1 MHSVGGQDVRGND
14 SLPGMVQVNIQN
26 EKNIFI
32 SEEAEKIMKR
42 KLIKITKLVCLL
54 ASFFLVYSLYAP
66 ALVHAEDVETVRVGY
81 YENEI
86 FQEGAEEGAV
96 KTGYAYEY
104 YRKIAE
110 YTGWKYDYV
119 YGSFSDLYQMLL
131 DGKIDLLAGLAFKEE
146 RAGLI
151 GYPDDAMG
159 HESYNLVK
167 HEEDTEIST
176 DPVTLE
182 GKKIG
187 VMESALV
194 DALHQFLDSHNV
206 KADVITF
213 PDYDSLFAS
222 FNAKELDVLAG
233 EGDSGFSVENAVI
246 LYSFGAS
253 DYYLTVNVNRPD
265 LLEQL
270 NSAQDLLSVEEPNYL
285 NSLSA
290 KYYSGSLASR
300 VHSAAETEWLA
311 AHSELRVG
319 YLENYLPYSDKD
331 ENGQA
336 TGIVTDVT
344 EQLLQSLHIDTLSV
358 SYHGYENYD
367 DMIADLVSGVI
378 DTSFPVGGGLYYSEE
393 SGIYQTNPVV
403 SAATEIVFHGEF
415 NRDEI
420 TRFAV
425 NENNRMQY
433 YYVRTHFPDAEITFY
448 PSVDDCLSAIISG
461 KEDAT
466 TLNGLRANDILKN
479 TRYESLSL
487 LQLSQSDDRCY
498 GVAMGNEGLL
508 KLLNRG
514 INVLGVDYGQ
524 NQAYRYADGLY
535 SYSFFDMVRQH
546 LGIFILGILA
556 IAAVIIF
563 LLIRDNQRSRA
574 QIREKENARIELEE
588 NNRKL
593 ENSRKALLENNE
605 IIASAGFGVWHIILE
620 DGKAP
625 RMRGNPKMI
634 ELLGIGGQD
643 LTEEEI
649 YDFWYSR
656 IDKDAIPSVQKSVS
670 EMLEGKLSENTYLWE
685 HPEKG
690 MIYVRCGG
698 TAETMDEHTHH
709 LSGYHSDVTEI
720 VRTEQEKQKAL
731 SDALVAAEHANR
743 AKTTFLNNMSHD
755 IRTPMNAIVG
765 FTGLAASHMD
775 HPEQVK
781 DYLQK
786 ITVSSQHLLSL
797 INDVLD
803 MSRIESGKVT
813 IEEADVHLP
822 DVIHDLRTII
832 QANVTAKQQEL
843 LIDTQDVKH
852 EDIITD
858 KLRLNQVLL
867 NILSNAIKFTPA
879 GGTISFRL
887 IEEPSSRA
895 DTAIFV
901 FRIKDNGIGMSE
913 EFQKTIF
920 EAFTRERTST
930 VSGTQGTGLGM
941 AITKNIVDMM
951 GGTISVQSEEGK
963 GSEFVVRIPCRIGE
977 GRDIS
982 EKIPELQG
990 LRALVADDDTNSCL
1004 SVSAMLRDI
1013 GMRPDWTN
1021 YGKEAVIRAKEARDQ
1036 ADEFKVYIIDW
1047 MMPDLNGIETVR
1059 RIREIV
1065 GDDAPIIILTA
1076 YDWSDIEDEARE
1088 AGVTAFCS
1096 KPLFMSELRSVLA
1109 KPFLG
1114 EKPAVEEATAAVDFT
1129 GKQILLAEDNELNQM
1144 IAVAILENAGFT
1156 IDIASNGEEAVKKMK
1171 QAPAGTYDVILMDI
1185 QMPIMDGY
1193 EAARQI
1199 RAMEDRKKAEIP
1211 IVAVTAN
1218 AFEED
1223 RKIAIEA
1230 GMNGHLAK
1238 PYDVAAIM
1246 QTLAELLK

>member
-1 MHSVGGQDVRGND
+1 
-14 SLPGMVQVNIQN
+14 
-26 EKNIFI
+26 
-32 SEEAEKIMKR
+32 MKQR
-42 KLIKITKLVCLL
+42 SRIARVLMRILLAVCLIL
-54 ASFFLVYSLYAP
+54 SPFSSVS
-66 ALVHAEDVETVRVGY
+66 VQAEETKTVRVGY

-86 FQEGAEEGAV
+86 FQEGAKEGAV

-110 YTGWKYDYV
+110 YTGWKYEYV

-131 DGKIDLLAGLAFKEE
+131 DGEIDLLAGLARKEE
-146 RAGLI
+146 RVGLI
-151 GYPDDAMG
+151 GYPEAAMG

-167 HEEDTEIST
+167 HEDDPEISV
-176 DPVTLE
+176 DPSTLQ
-182 GKKIG
+182 GKRIG
-187 VMESALV
+187 VMESAIV
-194 DALHQFLDSHNV
+194 DSLHQFLDSHGV
-206 KADVITF
+206 EAEVISF
-213 PDYDSLFAS
+213 PDYDSLYAS
-222 FNAKELDVLAG
+222 FYAGELDAFAG
-233 EGDSGFSVENAVI
+233 EGDSGFSLENA
-246 LYSFGAS
+246 LTLCSFGAS
-253 DYYLTVNVNRPD
+253 DYYLAVNIRRED

-270 NSAQDLLSVEEPNYL
+270 NTAQTLLSVEEPNYL
-285 NSLSA
+285 NSLSV
-290 KYYSGSLASR
+290 KYYSGSLASHT
-300 VHSAAETEWLA
+300 HSAAETAWLA
-311 AHSELRVG
+311 SHQELRVG
-319 YLENYLPYSDKD
+319 YLESYLPYSDTD

-344 EQLLQSLHIDTLSV
+344 EQLLRSLSIDTLSI
-358 SYHGYENYD
+358 SYRGYQNYD
-367 DMIADLVSGVI
+367 EMIADLVSGAI
-378 DTSFPVGGGLYYSEE
+378 DTGFPVGGGLYYAEE

-403 SAATEIVFHGEF
+403 SAATEIVFRGEF
-415 NRDEI
+415 KRENV

-433 YYVRTHFPDAEITFY
+433 YYVCTHFPEAQITFY
-448 PSVDDCLSAIISG
+448 PSVDDSLDAVVSG

-466 TLNGLRANDILKN
+466 TLNGLRANDLLKN

-514 INVLGVDYGQ
+514 INVLGADYGQ

-535 SYSFFDMVRQH
+535 SYSFLDLVRQH
-546 LGIFILGILA
+546 QDIFVLIILA
-556 IAAVIIF
+556 IAAAIIA
-563 LLIRDNQRSRA
+563 LLFRENRRSRRQIRD
-574 QIREKENARIELEE
+574 KESARMELED

-593 ENSRKALLENNE
+593 EESRRALLENNE
-605 IIASAGFGVWHIILE
+605 IIASAGFGVWRIILE

-625 RMRGNPKMI
+625 RMRGNAKMI
-634 ELLGIGGQD
+634 ELLGLTGQC
-643 LTEEEI
+643 LTEEET
-649 YDFWYSR
+649 YDYWYSR
-656 IDKDAIPSVQKSVS
+656 IEKDAVPSVQKSVT

-698 TAETMDEHTHH
+698 TAKTLDEHTHH
-709 LSGYHSDVTEI
+709 LNGYHSDVTKI
-720 VRTEQEKQKAL
+720 VREEQEKQKAL
-731 SDALVAAEHANR
+731 SDALIAAEHANR
-743 AKTTFLNNMSHD
+743 AKTDFLNNMSHD

-813 IEEADVHLP
+813 IEEGDVHLP

-843 LIDTQDVKH
+843 LIDTLDVKH

-895 DTAIFV
+895 DTANFV
-901 FRIKDNGIGMSE
+901 FRIKDNGIGMSQ

-951 GGTISVQSEEGK
+951 GGTITLQSEEGK
-963 GSEFVVRIPCRIGE
+963 GTEFIVRIPCRIG
-977 GRDIS
+977 R
-982 EKIPELQG
+982 EKEIPAKLPELQG

-1021 YGKEAVIRAKEARDQ
+1021 YGKEAVIRAREAKEQ
-1036 ADEFKVYIIDW
+1036 GDEFQVYIIDW

-1059 RIREIV
+1059 RIRKIV
-1065 GDDAPIIILTA
+1065 GDSAPIVILTA
-1076 YDWSDIEDEARE
+1076 YDWTDIEEEARE
-1088 AGVTAFCS
+1088 AGVTVFCS
-1096 KPLFMSELRSVLA
+1096 KPIFLSELRSVLA
-1109 KPFLG
+1109 KPFLM
-1114 EKPAVEEATAAVDFT
+1114 EQPAEEEAPAAVDFT
-1129 GKQILLAEDNELNQM
+1129 GKRILLAEDNEMNQM
-1144 IAVAILENAGFT
+1144 IALALLENAGFT
-1156 IDIASNGEEAVKKMK
+1156 IDIASNGVEAVEKME
-1171 QAPAGTYDVILMDI
+1171 QAPEGTYDVILMDI
-1185 QMPIMDGY
+1185 QMPQMDGY
-1193 EAARQI
+1193 EAAKRI
-1199 RAMEDRKKAEIP
+1199 RMMDNPGKASIP

-1223 RKIAIEA
+1223 RKIALEA

-1238 PYDVAAIM
+1238 PYDIEAM
-1246 QTLAELLK
+1246 MKTLSELLHTS

>member
-1 MHSVGGQDVRGND
+1 MKH
-14 SLPGMVQVNIQN
+14 
-26 EKNIFI
+26 
-32 SEEAEKIMKR
+32 KIIATHFVTHM
-42 KLIKITKLVCLL
+42 LIAVCLL
-54 ASFFLVYSLYAP
+54 FTMMTPVS
-66 ALVHAEDVETVRVGY
+66 ALAEDVKPVRVGY
-81 YENEI
+81 YENEL

-104 YRKIAE
+104 YRKLAE
-110 YTGWKYDYV
+110 YTGWKYEYV

-131 DGKIDLLAGLAFKEE
+131 DGEIDLLAGLAFKED
-146 RAGLI
+146 RVSLI
-151 GYPDDAMG
+151 GYPDEAMG

-167 HEEDTEIST
+167 HDQDTEINA
-176 DPVTLE
+176 DPVTLT

-187 VMESALV
+187 VMESAIV
-194 DALHQFLDSHNV
+194 DTLNEFLDSHDV
-206 KADVITF
+206 KAEVITF
-213 PDYDSLFAS
+213 PDYDSLFAA
-222 FNAKELDVLAG
+222 FNAGELDVIAG

-246 LYSFGAS
+246 LYSFGTS
-253 DYYLTVNVNRPD
+253 DYYLTVNKQRPD

-270 NSAQDLLSVEEPNYL
+270 NTAQTLLATEEPNYL
-285 NSLSA
+285 NSLST

-300 VHSAAETEWLA
+300 AHSAAETEWLQS
-311 AHSELRVG
+311 HSELRVG
-319 YLENYLPYSDKD
+319 YLENYLPYSDTD

-344 EQLLQSLHIDTLSV
+344 EQLLKSLNIDTLSV

-367 DMIADLVSGVI
+367 DMIADLVSGKI
-378 DTSFPVGGGLYYSEE
+378 DTGFPVGGGLYYSEE

-403 SAATEIVFHGEF
+403 SAATEIVFRGEF
-415 NRDEI
+415 KADDI
-420 TRFAV
+420 SHFAV

-433 YYVRTHFPDAEITFY
+433 YYVRTHFPDAEITYY
-448 PSVDDCLSAIISG
+448 PSVDDCLEAVISG

-498 GVAMGNEGLL
+498 GVAMGSEGLL

-514 INVLGVDYGQ
+514 INVLGIDYGQ

-535 SYSFFDMVRQH
+535 SYSFFDMIRQH
-546 LGIFILGILA
+546 IGAFILGILA
-556 IAAVIIF
+556 VAAVIIS
-563 LLIRDNQRSRA
+563 LLIRDNKRSQMQIKDKETARA
-574 QIREKENARIELEE
+574 ELEE

-593 ENSRKALLENNE
+593 EESRQALLENNE

-625 RMRGNPKMI
+625 RMRGNAKMI
-634 ELLGIGGQD
+634 ELLGITGQD

-685 HPEKG
+685 HPELG

-698 TAETMDEHTHH
+698 TSKALDEHTHH

-720 VRTEQEKQKAL
+720 VRAEQEKQKAL
-731 SDALVAAEHANR
+731 SDALIAAEHANH

-765 FTGLAASHMD
+765 FTALAASHMD
-775 HPEQVK
+775 NPEQVK

-786 ITVSSQHLLSL
+786 ISVSSQHLLSL

-813 IEEADVHLP
+813 IEESDVHLP

-832 QANVTAKQQEL
+832 QANITAKQQEL

-895 DTAIFV
+895 DTADFV
-901 FRIKDNGIGMSE
+901 FRIKDNGIGMSK

-951 GGTISVQSEEGK
+951 GGSISVESEEGK
-963 GSEFVVRIPCRIGE
+963 GSEFIVRIPCRIGE
-977 GRDIS
+977 SRVIS

-990 LRALVADDDTNSCL
+990 LRALVADDDTHSCL

-1021 YGKEAVIRAKEARDQ
+1021 YGKEAVIRAKEAKDQ
-1036 ADEFKVYIIDW
+1036 ADEFMVYIIDW

-1059 RIREIV
+1059 RIRKIV

-1076 YDWSDIEDEARE
+1076 YDWSDIEAEARQ
-1088 AGVTAFCS
+1088 AGVTTFCS
-1096 KPLFMSELRSVLA
+1096 KPIFMSELRSVLA
-1109 KPFLG
+1109 KPFLT
-1114 EKPAVEEATAAVDFT
+1114 EKPAADEAPAVLDFT
-1129 GKQILLAEDNELNQM
+1129 GKKILLAEDNEMNQM
-1144 IAVAILENAGFT
+1144 IAVEILKSAGFT
-1156 IDIASNGEEAVKKMK
+1156 IDIASNGAEAVEKMEA
-1171 QAPAGTYDVILMDI
+1171 APAGTYDVILMDI
-1185 QMPIMDGY
+1185 QMPVMDGY
-1193 EAARQI
+1193 EAAKRI
-1199 RAMEDRKKAEIP
+1199 RAMEDLEKAEIP
-1211 IVAVTAN
+1211 IIAVTAN

-1223 RKIAIEA
+1223 RKTALEA

-1238 PYDVAAIM
+1238 PYDIDAIM
-1246 QTLAELLK
+1246 KTLSELLK

>member
-1 MHSVGGQDVRGND
+1 MKRIADNKQ
-14 SLPGMVQVNIQN
+14 QT
-26 EKNIFI
+26 K
-32 SEEAEKIMKR
+32 EAEVKMKQKSVTIS
-42 KLIKITKLVCLL
+42 KLLCLL
-54 ASFFLVYSLYAP
+54 IGICLVFSLCVPSIA
-66 ALVHAEDVETVRVGY
+66 HAQEIKTVRVGY
-81 YENEI
+81 YENEV
-86 FQEGAEEGAV
+86 FQEGAQEGAV

-104 YRKIAE
+104 YRKLAE
-110 YTGWKYDYV
+110 YTGWKYNYV
-119 YGSFSDLYQMLL
+119 YGSFADLYQMLL
-131 DGKIDLLAGLAFKEE
+131 DGEIDLLAGLARRED
-146 RAGLI
+146 RLGLI
-151 GYPDDAMG
+151 GYPEAAMG

-167 HEEDTEIST
+167 HEGDTEINV
-176 DPVTLE
+176 DPATLE

-194 DALHQFLDSHNV
+194 DALHQFLDTHGV
-206 KADVITF
+206 KATVITF
-213 PDYDSLFAS
+213 PDYDSLFTS
-222 FNAKELDVLAG
+222 FNAGELDVLAG

-253 DYYLTVNVNRPD
+253 DYYLVVNIGRPD

-270 NSAQDLLSVEEPNYL
+270 NTAQTLLAVEEPNYL
-285 NSLSA
+285 NSLSTR
-290 KYYSGSLASR
+290 YYSGSLASR
-300 VHSAAETEWLA
+300 AHSTAETEWLE
-311 AHSELRVG
+311 AHNELRVG
-319 YLENYLPYSDKD
+319 YLEKYLPYSDTD
-331 ENGQA
+331 DNGQA

-344 EQLLQSLHIDTLSV
+344 EQMLKSLNIDTLSV
-358 SYHGYENYD
+358 SYHGYQNYD
-367 DMIADLVSGVI
+367 DMIADLVAGAI
-378 DTSFPVGGGLYYSEE
+378 DTAFPVGGGLYYSEE
-393 SGIYQTNPVV
+393 SGIYQSNPVV
-403 SAATEIVFHGEF
+403 SAATEIVFKGEF
-415 NRDEI
+415 RRDNI
-420 TRFAV
+420 SHFAV

-433 YYVRTHFPDAEITFY
+433 YYVRTHFPDAQITFY
-448 PSVDDCLSAIISG
+448 PSANDCLDAVVAG
-461 KEDAT
+461 QEDAT
-466 TLNGLRANDILKN
+466 TLNGLRANDMLKN

-514 INVLGVDYGQ
+514 INVLGIDYGQ

-535 SYSFFDMVRQH
+535 SYSFFDLVRQH

-563 LLIRDNQRSRA
+563 LLLRDNRRSRT

-588 NNRKL
+588 
-593 ENSRKALLENNE
+593 
-605 IIASAGFGVWHIILE
+605 
-620 DGKAP
+620 
-625 RMRGNPKMI
+625 
-634 ELLGIGGQD
+634 
-643 LTEEEI
+643 
-649 YDFWYSR
+649 
-656 IDKDAIPSVQKSVS
+656 
-670 EMLEGKLSENTYLWE
+670 
-685 HPEKG
+685 
-690 MIYVRCGG
+690 
-698 TAETMDEHTHH
+698 
-709 LSGYHSDVTEI
+709 
-720 VRTEQEKQKAL
+720 KQRAL
-731 SDALVAAEHANR
+731 SDALIAAEHANR
-743 AKTTFLNNMSHD
+743 AKTDFLNNMSHD
-755 IRTPMNAIVG
+755 IRTPMNAIIG
-765 FTGLAASHMD
+765 FTALAASHMD

-813 IEEADVHLP
+813 IEEANVHLP

-832 QANVTAKQQEL
+832 QANITAKQQEL

-867 NILSNAIKFTPA
+867 NILSNAIKFTPV

-887 IEEPSSRA
+887 AEEPSPRA
-895 DTAIFV
+895 DIANYV

-951 GGTISVQSEEGK
+951 GGTISVWSEEGK
-963 GSEFVVRIPCRIGE
+963 GSEFVVRLPCKIGE
-977 GRDIS
+977 S
-982 EKIPELQG
+982 EAQAAKIPELQG

-1021 YGKEAVIRAKEARDQ
+1021 YGKEAVIRAKEAKDQ
-1036 ADEFKVYIIDW
+1036 GDEFKVYIIDW

-1059 RIREIV
+1059 RIRRIV

-1096 KPLFMSELRSVLA
+1096 KPIFMSELRSVLA
-1109 KPFLG
+1109 KPFLV
-1114 EKPAVEEATAAVDFT
+1114 EKTATDEAPAAVDFA
-1129 GKQILLAEDNELNQM
+1129 GKRILLAEDNEMNQM

-1156 IDIASNGEEAVKKMK
+1156 IDIASNGEEAVEKME
-1171 QAPAGTYDVILMDI
+1171 QAPDGTYDVILMDI
-1185 QMPIMDGY
+1185 QMPKMDGY
-1193 EAARQI
+1193 EAARRI
-1199 RAMEDRKKAEIP
+1199 REMENQNKATIP

-1223 RKIAIEA
+1223 RKVALEA

-1238 PYDVAAIM
+1238 PYDINAIM
-1246 QTLAELLK
+1246 QTLSAILNNT

>member
-1 MHSVGGQDVRGND
+1 MKQKAFTIRFMT
-14 SLPGMVQVNIQN
+14 SL
-26 EKNIFI
+26 
-32 SEEAEKIMKR
+32 
-42 KLIKITKLVCLL
+42 LIAVCLIL
-54 ASFFLVYSLYAP
+54 SMTAP
-66 ALVHAEDVETVRVGY
+66 IPAHAEGTKTVRVGY
-81 YENEI
+81 YENEN
-86 FQEGAEEGAV
+86 FQEGAQEGAV
-96 KTGYAYEY
+96 KSGFGYEY
-104 YRKIAE
+104 YRKLAE
-110 YTGWKYDYV
+110 YTGWKYEYV

-131 DGKIDLLAGLAFKEE
+131 DGEIDLLAGLALKED
-146 RAGLI
+146 RIGLI
-151 GYPDDAMG
+151 GYPDAAMG

-167 HEEDTEIST
+167 HENDTEINA
-176 DPVTLE
+176 DPATLT
-182 GKKIG
+182 GKRIG
-187 VMESALV
+187 VMESAIV
-194 DALHQFLDSHNV
+194 DTLRDFLDSHGV
-206 KADVITF
+206 KAEVITF
-213 PDYDSLFAS
+213 PDYDSLFDS
-222 FNAKELDVLAG
+222 FNAGEVDVLAG
-233 EGDSGFSVENAVI
+233 EGDSGFSAENAVI

-253 DYYLTVNVNRPD
+253 DYYLTVNIKRPD
-265 LLEQL
+265 LLQQL
-270 NSAQDLLSVEEPNYL
+270 NTAQTLLTVEEPNYL
-285 NSLSA
+285 NSLSV

-300 VHSAAETEWLA
+300 AHSAAETEWLES
-311 AHSELRVG
+311 HNELRVG
-319 YLENYLPYSDKD
+319 YLEKYLPYSDTD

-344 EQLLQSLHIDTLSV
+344 EQLLKSLNIDSLSV
-358 SYHGYENYD
+358 SYHGYRNYD
-367 DMIADLVSGVI
+367 DMIADLVSGAI
-378 DTSFPVGGGLYYSEE
+378 DTGFPVGGGLYYSEE
-393 SGIYQTNPVV
+393 SGIYQSNPVV
-403 SAATEIVFHGEF
+403 SAATEIVFKGEF
-415 NRDEI
+415 RRDSI
-420 TRFAV
+420 SRFAV

-433 YYVRTHFPDAEITFY
+433 YYVRTHFPDAEITYY
-448 PSVDDCLSAIISG
+448 PSANDCLDAVVSG

-466 TLNGLRANDILKN
+466 TLNGLRANDMLKN

-498 GVAMGNEGLL
+498 GVAMGSEGLL

-514 INVLGVDYGQ
+514 INVLGIDYGQ

-535 SYSFFDMVRQH
+535 SYSFFDLVRQH
-546 LGIFILGILA
+546 LGIFILGILM
-556 IAAVIIF
+556 IAAVIIS
-563 LLIRDNQRSRA
+563 LLIRDNRRSRT

-588 NNRKL
+588 NNRQL
-593 ENSRKALLENNE
+593 EESRKALLENNE

-625 RMRGNPKMI
+625 RMRGNVKMT
-634 ELLGIGGQD
+634 ELLGITGQD
-643 LTEEEI
+643 LTEEET

-656 IDKDAIPSVQKSVS
+656 IDEDAIPSVQKSVS
-670 EMLEGKLSENTYLWE
+670 EMLEGKLSENTYLWN

-698 TAETMDEHTHH
+698 TSKTLDEHTHH

-720 VRTEQEKQKAL
+720 VRAEQEKQKAL
-731 SDALVAAEHANR
+731 SDALIAAEHANR

-765 FTGLAASHMD
+765 FTALAASHMD

-832 QANVTAKQQEL
+832 QANVTAKQQDL

-852 EDIITD
+852 EDIVTD

-887 IEEPSSRA
+887 IEEPSGHTDIA
-895 DTAIFV
+895 NFV
-901 FRIKDNGIGMSE
+901 FRIKDNGIGMSR
-913 EFQKTIF
+913 EFQKMIF
-920 EAFTRERTST
+920 DPFTRERTST

-951 GGTISVQSEEGK
+951 GGTITVQSEEGK
-963 GSEFVVRIPCRIGE
+963 GSEFVVRIPCRIGDSK
-977 GRDIS
+977 DIS

-990 LRALVADDDTNSCL
+990 LRALVADDDMNSCL

-1021 YGKEAVIRAKEARDQ
+1021 YGKEAVVRAKEAKDQ

-1059 RIREIV
+1059 RIRKIV

-1076 YDWSDIEDEARE
+1076 YDWSDIEEEARQ
-1088 AGVTAFCS
+1088 AGVTDFCS
-1096 KPLFMSELRSVLA
+1096 KPLFMSEVRSVLA
-1109 KPFLG
+1109 KPFLV
-1114 EKPAVEEATAAVDFT
+1114 EKPAVEEAPAAVDFT
-1129 GKQILLAEDNELNQM
+1129 GKQILLAEDNEMNQM

-1156 IDIASNGEEAVKKMK
+1156 IDIASNGAEAVEKME

-1193 EAARQI
+1193 EAAKRI
-1199 RAMEDRKKAEIP
+1199 RAMEDQKKAEIP

-1223 RKIAIEA
+1223 RKIALEA

-1238 PYDVAAIM
+1238 PYDIDAIM
-1246 QTLAELLK
+1246 QTLSEILNLKCTISIHKT